1 MSRSGRWID
10 MNPELEH
17 LLANVPKITPEE
29 QPEWKELTKKIQD
42 TVAPPDAIFVIVSAR
57 DQIFG
62 EVGKVYTVKFK
73 DVLEGVWHLV
83 DRDDTYHTV
92 VYNRDLDQP
101 AIVAGWTAL
110 CHFYHLTVD
119 HLVSLHHYGMSVFFI
134 KIFRVPCLPKSFPKW
149 HSLYHQVPGSV
160 TFKDIPSTIYYI
172 LKDKGWYNLHLGN
185 VAECRLV
192 FNHHRMP
199 LKIGAGWKQFYQTLS
214 LDAGAKIVF
223 EFINPRVNCVLY
235 WLCSVDE
242 MR

>member
-1 MSRSGRWID
+1 

-101 AIVAGWTAL
+101 AIVAG
-110 CHFYHLTVD
+110 
-119 HLVSLHHYGMSVFFI
+119 
-134 KIFRVPCLPKSFPKW
+134 VPCLPKSFPKW

>member
-119 HLVSLHHYGMSVFFI
+119 HLVSLHHY
-134 KIFRVPCLPKSFPKW
+134 
-149 HSLYHQVPGSV
+149 
-160 TFKDIPSTIYYI
+160 
-172 LKDKGWYNLHLGN
+172 
-185 VAECRLV
+185 ECRLV

-223 EFINPRVNCVLY
+223 EFINPCVNCVLY